1 MSIPRNRKS
10 WEPGPFTGARVSGTA
25 TLLPSGGLQPF
36 HRVPRA
42 ALLQLRRIHM
52 PWRQQH
58 RGGGSFCG
66 CSVFNLNGVSFYVLC
81 REKLLHEFYGQVTP
95 LSHRYHSWV
104 SVLSSSPSSSSMAD
118 KIHIF
123 CKLALANCRMVLSLI
138 SRNFSD
144 LIPPFSF
151 LREFSKFPD
160 TYLLRSRPFRNFTR
174 EAALY
179 LSPSRNIFFLKFG
192 LKILQIGENLV
203 LEKWHFL
210 VGRLI
215 WT

>member
-1 MSIPRNRKS
+1 MRARPVHRREGLRHSHFTPIGRVATFPSCPPSSSTAITTYTYAVKTAAS
-10 WEPGPFTGARVSGTA
+10 W
-25 TLLPSGGLQPF
+25 
-36 HRVPRA
+36 
-42 ALLQLRRIHM
+42 
-52 PWRQQH
+52 
-58 RGGGSFCG
+58 GGSFCG